1 MTIRIFKVNTGP
13 WGNNSLAKNWPLLLF
28 GLCGSFAQIATAP
41 ASPAIPPQ
49 LTEIRA
55 VLRLPMGQA
64 RLRIP
69 VRIKQGVVTLSVPE
83 NRLLF
88 VQDKTGGILVET
100 TDLPASFRAGELVE
114 VNGFTGIERLRPVI
128 VRAQVSVLGKG
139 NFPPALACSFSELLE
154 GNLEGHWIE
163 TQGVVHSVRREAGLV
178 LMNVANGA
186 IHLPVLV
193 QDFPDVNSR
202 QLLDSKIQL
211 HGVFVTYS
219 ASSNF
224 PSKEQLWIPRG
235 FDIKIVE
242 PAHENPFSLPV
253 HSFQQLTQIPPTELP
268 LHRLRI
274 RGTILTIS
282 NSGAML
288 LQDGTGYLQVFP
300 APPIDN
306 AEGDIVEGVGF
317 AATKDNRVV
326 LENVSLRN
334 LQTAATNFKLE
345 KGLPLL
351 SSIIE
356 VRRLS
361 ATEANRGYPVKVRGV
376 ITYYDEELGGAF
388 LQDERSAIYISAPA
402 QFPGLQ
408 TGSLAVVEGFTYP
421 GGVSPMIFYP
431 KIKNLGNAL
440 LPKALQ
446 TPIDRLTRGE
456 NDCLRIEIQGIVRHV
471 YGQDNFA
478 RLDIMSGGKR
488 ILLQIP
494 KFQGKQLPVHLV
506 GAQVRV
512 RGICTSLL
520 NDRGQLAGF
529 GMLAPTIEDVVVEQP
544 AVADNQTSP
553 AKMIKEVPRVN
564 PDEVAGRQVRIEGN
578 VLLQLLERSLYVQD
592 ASGTIYVQTRQAT
605 VVPLGTRI
613 SVIGFP
619 NFVDGE
625 LILEDALFRV
635 LEAGSPPKPK
645 MITAADAQE
654 GRFLGELVRLE
665 GKLMNQIQTDSG
677 RALVLQSQESI
688 FEALLDK
695 REQPFQVGREGSLL
709 EVTGICVLKRRL
721 ESQGNTFQIL
731 LRSAQDVRVLRPAPW
746 WTTAR
751 LVGAVG
757 FLCFILLVAGTW
769 GITLRRRVNKQILLI
784 QARLER
790 EAALEKEYRDLFENS
805 NDVVFAMNLEGKFI
819 SINRAGEKI
828 FGYTREEL
836 QRIPFFQLLGPE
848 HQATASKCIQKIMA
862 RDACPPVEL
871 EVIARDERRVSM
883 EINFDLI
890 QQEGRSTGF
899 RAIARD
905 VTERK
910 QAEQSL
916 RAAEERLLQSQ
927 KMEAIGTMAGGIAH
941 DFNNILGA
949 ILGYAELTLLE
960 TNDAAQ
966 VSANL
971 EQIIKAGQRARDL
984 VQQILAFSRKLQHER
999 KPVLMQ
1005 TVLKDA
1011 HKLLRATFPSTI
1023 EINLQMDQACKPVL
1037 ADATQL
1043 HQVIM
1048 NLATN
1053 SYHALKS
1060 SGGRLEILLYPQIV
1074 EETALAKH
1082 TELQKG
1088 EYSCLEIRDSGHGMD
1103 EGTLKHI
1110 FEPYFTTKPVGA
1122 GTGLG
1127 LAVVHGI
1134 VQEYKGA
1141 ILVDSK
1147 LGVGTTFQILLPCC
1161 KVEIPE
1167 EDLKTKVELPQG
1179 KGHILFVDD
1188 EKSIV
1193 DLTKRTLEKMGYTVT
1208 PQTSSLEALEWF
1220 RSKPDSYDLVC
1231 TDQTMPQMTGVTLIR
1246 ELQAIRPDLPIILCT
1261 GFSDE
1266 ATPEKA
1272 HQLGV
1277 FRHFYKPV
1285 NMKELAEAI
1294 REALPAQN
1302 RSAQADRA

>member
-1 MTIRIFKVNTGP
+1 MTNRIFQVNPTPLKKKSP
-13 WGNNSLAKNWPLLLF
+13 WKNRPLLWL
-28 GLCGSFAQIATAP
+28 GLCGVFAQVATAL
-41 ASPAIPPQ
+41 ASPAIPSK
-49 LTEIRA
+49 LTEIRSI
-55 VLRLPMGQA
+55 LNLGIDHS

-69 VRIKQGVVTLSVPE
+69 VQIKQGVVTLSVPE

-88 VQDKTGGILVET
+88 VQDKTGGILVEST
-100 TDLPASFRAGELVE
+100 NLPASFRAGDLVE
-114 VNGFTGIERLRPVI
+114 VIGVTGIDRLHPVI
-128 VRAQVSVLGKG
+128 ARAQVSVLGKG
-139 NFPPALACSFSELLE
+139 DFPQALVCSFPELLG
-154 GNLEGHWIE
+154 GNLEGQWIE

-178 LMNVANGA
+178 LMNVADNA
-186 IHLPVLV
+186 IRLPVLV

-202 QLLDSKIQL
+202 QLVDSKIRL
-211 HGVFVTYS
+211 RGVLVTYA
-219 ASSNF
+219 ASSSS

-235 FDIKIVE
+235 LDIKIVE
-242 PAHENPFSLPV
+242 PAPENPFSLPV
-253 HSFQQLTQIPPTELP
+253 HSFQQLTQIPSTELP

-274 RGTILTIS
+274 QGTILTIS
-282 NSGAML
+282 NSGVML

-300 APPIDN
+300 APPLGN
-306 AEGDIVEGVGF
+306 VEGDIVEGVGF
-317 AATKDNRVV
+317 AAVRDNRVV
-326 LENVSLRN
+326 LENVALRN
-334 LQTAATNFKLE
+334 LQTATSNFKLE

-376 ITYYDEELGGAF
+376 ITYYDEDSGGAF
-388 LQDERSAIYISAPA
+388 LQDERSAIYISVPA
-402 QFPGLQ
+402 HFPGLP
-408 TGSLAVVEGFTYP
+408 TGSLADVEGFSYP

-431 KIKNLGNAL
+431 NIRRLGDAP

-456 NDCLRIEIQGIVRHV
+456 NDCLRIEIQGIVRRV

-478 RLDIMSGGKR
+478 RLDIMSEGKR
-488 ILLQIP
+488 VLLQIP
-494 KFQGKQLPVHLV
+494 KFQGKQLPIHLV

-512 RGICTSLL
+512 QGVCTSLL
-520 NDRGQLAGF
+520 NERGQLAGF
-529 GMLAPTIEDVVVEQP
+529 GILASTIGDVLVEQP
-544 AVADNQTSP
+544 ALVDNQATP
-553 AKMIKEVPRVN
+553 AKLIKDVPRVN
-564 PDEVAGRQVRIEGN
+564 PDELAGRQVRIEGN

-592 ASGTIYVQTRQAT
+592 ASGTIYVQTRQANA
-605 VVPLGTRI
+605 VSPGTRV
-613 SVIGFP
+613 SVVGFP

-635 LEAGSPPKPK
+635 LEAGSPSPPR
-645 MITAADAQE
+645 MITAADAQD

-665 GKLMNQIQTDSG
+665 GELLNQIQTDSG

-695 REQPFQVGREGSLL
+695 REQPFPVGREGSLL

-731 LRSAQDVRVLRPAPW
+731 LRSIQDVRVLRPAPW

-751 LVGAVG
+751 LVGVVG
-757 FLCFILLVAGTW
+757 FLFLILLVASTW
-769 GITLRRRVNKQILLI
+769 GITLRRRVNKQILHI

-805 NDVVFAMNLEGKFI
+805 NDVVFAMDLEGKFI
-819 SINRAGEKI
+819 SVNRAGENI

-836 QRIPFFQLLGPE
+836 QPIPFFKLLAPE
-848 HQATASKCIQKIMA
+848 HQATAQKCIQKIMA
-862 RDACPPVEL
+862 GDACPPVEL
-871 EVIARDERRVSM
+871 EVIARDDRRVNM

-890 QQEGRSTGF
+890 RQEGKSQGF

-905 VTERK
+905 ITERK
-910 QAEQSL
+910 QAELAL
-916 RAAEERLLQSQ
+916 RATEERLLQSQ
-927 KMEAIGTMAGGIAH
+927 KMEAIGTLAGGIAH

-960 TNDAAQ
+960 TSDAAQ
-966 VSANL
+966 VTTNL
-971 EQIIKAGQRARDL
+971 EQIITAGQRARDL
-984 VQQILAFSRKLQHER
+984 VQQILAFSRKLQYER
-999 KPVLMQ
+999 KPVLIQ
-1005 TVLKDA
+1005 TLLSDA
-1011 HKLLRATFPSTI
+1011 YKLFRATFPSTI
-1023 EINLQMDQACKPVL
+1023 DINLQIDRACKPVL
-1037 ADATQL
+1037 ADATHL
-1043 HQVIM
+1043 HQLIM

-1060 SGGRLEILLYPQIV
+1060 SRGRLEILLYPKIV
-1074 EETALAKH
+1074 EGTFLARH

-1088 EYSCLEIRDSGHGMD
+1088 EYNCLEIRDSGHGMD

-1110 FEPYFTTKPVGA
+1110 FEPYFTTKPVGS

-1141 ILVDSK
+1141 ILVESK
-1147 LGVGTTFQILLPCC
+1147 PGVGTTFQILLPCC
-1161 KVEIPE
+1161 KREIPE
-1167 EDLKTKVELPQG
+1167 EDLKMEVELLHG

-1193 DLTKRTLEKMGYTVT
+1193 DLTKRTLEKMGYRVT
-1208 PQTSSLEALEWF
+1208 TKTSSQEALEMF
-1220 RSKPDSYDLVC
+1220 RSNPDSYDLVC
-1231 TDQTMPQMTGVTLIR
+1231 TDQTMPQLTGVALIH
-1246 ELQAIRPDLPIILCT
+1246 ELHAIRPDMPTILCT
-1261 GFSDE
+1261 GYSDE

-1285 NMKELAEAI
+1285 NMKELARAI
-1294 REALPAQN
+1294 REAL
-1302 RSAQADRA
+1302 SAKGRNVEAGRA